1 MAGRELYE
9 TELWRKRYPRI
20 LDILAMTNKV
30 DAHNAYWYKCT
41 NNVMCATQ
49 GLRVGN
55 KEKVLPTHFMKD
67 NLELEGDPGFIDYEG
82 FNWEL
87 RPDAPARK
95 VLPGGTR
102 FAEMGLYD
110 SPWRF
115 SPAVK
120 HGEGMSRPRPIR
132 TEFDQGEVTISVMK
146 ANRGHW
152 HNLSTATPEW
162 RDFEYVETLKEDCEI
177 RIALVGGQGY
187 KTMYDDVCVEGHPE
201 FDGSFENG
209 AKGWTWSKQEKPS
222 TKGEKG
228 TPHGIVE
235 TDEAASGRFVA
246 MANNRNFVTSGPIK
260 MKKGETLRIKLK
272 AKEYIPDFIRPY
284 WKGGR

>member
-1 MAGRELYE
+1 
-9 TELWRKRYPRI
+9 
-20 LDILAMTNKV
+20 
-30 DAHNAYWYKCT
+30 
-41 NNVMCATQ
+41 MCATQ

-67 NLELEGDPGFIDYEG
+67 NVELDGDPGFIDYEG

-87 RPDAPARK
+87 KPDAPARK
-95 VLPGGTR
+95 VLPNGTR

-132 TEFDQGEVTISVMK
+132 TEFDQGEVTISVMPP
-146 ANRGHW
+146 NGGGRW

-162 RDFEYVETLKEDCEI
+162 REFAYEEVVKTDGVYK
-177 RIALVGGQGY
+177 IALVGGQGY
-187 KTMYDDVCVEGHPE
+187 KTMYDDVRIEGHPE
-201 FDGSFENG
+201 IDGTFDGDGKS
-209 AKGWTWSKQEKPS
+209 WTWDKNEKPS

-228 TPHGIVE
+228 TPHGVVE
-235 TDEAASGRFVA
+235 TDEAASGRRVA
-246 MANNRNFVTSGPIK
+246 MANNKNVVVSKSFK
-260 MKKGETLRIKLK
+260 MKKDDTLRVVLK
-272 AKEYIPDFIRPY
+272 AKQYIPDFIRPY
-284 WKGGR
+284 WKGSR